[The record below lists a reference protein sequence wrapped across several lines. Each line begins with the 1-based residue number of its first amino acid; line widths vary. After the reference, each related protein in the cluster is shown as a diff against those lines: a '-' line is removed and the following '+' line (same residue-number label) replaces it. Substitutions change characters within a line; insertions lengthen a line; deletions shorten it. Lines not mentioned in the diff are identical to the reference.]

1 MTHPYAVLGGGKG
14 QGEIHSAS
22 VRVPRPAYLEKR
34 QDSGDCFDGLYYELH
49 GHGPKKMLLVM
60 GLAAVHVQWEPQ
72 IAALGIERA
81 SEYTVCVMDNRGVG
95 FTTRS
100 PAGVWRTRDLAAD
113 CLGLINHLAASSA
126 EHGAGPAWGPAEDG
140 GTGVHV
146 IGFSMGG
153 MVALELALLCPSRLA
168 SLTLI
173 STHAGGVVGTLP
185 PVDGIGKFL
194 ACFSSLGG
202 VGAVDAGLDMLFPTT
217 FLDRRQKRRQRFFT
231 ADSFLPVRPA
241 PVAAGAG
248 AGAAGARAGAAGAT
262 LPGFGDDRTISGA
275 PYAGGGTGREQD
287 GRASVRA
294 TNGAVAATTPP
305 PSPAAVPAYSPGESA
320 RSALAVPWKPV
331 QAMQEVVPRSEGA
344 LRTDTVR
351 YACARSLILRARKYV
366 ESGVFP
372 EMTLVGLVK
381 QLGAVMLHY
390 VSWRRL
396 RALGA
401 YTRSGLLPV
410 LVIAGKLD
418 NLVHHRNAA
427 LLARALGADPLVFA
441 DGAHAVNEQYADVVN
456 CRIRRVVERAQ
467 AAWQQSQSRG
477 ERTAARMDRAGGL
490 KPGFHPYLVAAVAL
504 VATRL
509 AVGARRRGQ
518 SWAWWASPY
527 LAAVVGAGVAGGGW
541 RLE

>member
-34 QDSGDCFDGLYYELH
+34 QDSGHCFDGLYYELH

-168 SLTLI
+168 CLTLI
-173 STHAGGVVGTLP
+173 STHAGGV
-185 PVDGIGKFL
+185 
-194 ACFSSLGG
+194 
-202 VGAVDAGLDMLFPTT
+202 
-217 FLDRRQKRRQRFFT
+217 
-231 ADSFLPVRPA
+231 
-241 PVAAGAG
+241 
-248 AGAAGARAGAAGAT
+248 
-262 LPGFGDDRTISGA
+262 
-275 PYAGGGTGREQD
+275 
-287 GRASVRA
+287 
-294 TNGAVAATTPP
+294 
-305 PSPAAVPAYSPGESA
+305 
-320 RSALAVPWKPV
+320 PV

-467 AAWQQSQSRG
+467 AAWQQSKSRG
-477 ERTAARMDRAGGL
+477 ERTAARMDRASGL

-527 LAAVVGAGVAGGGW
+527 LAAVVGSGVAGGGW